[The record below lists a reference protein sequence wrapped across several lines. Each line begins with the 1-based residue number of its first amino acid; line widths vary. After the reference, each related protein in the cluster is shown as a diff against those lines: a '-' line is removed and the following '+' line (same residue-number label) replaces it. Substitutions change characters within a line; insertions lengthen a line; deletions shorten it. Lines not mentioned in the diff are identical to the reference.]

1 MNTRHGRRQ
10 WQKLAQTTRL
20 ASFGPLISFYFSIL
34 SFVLIITVKLGSID
48 VSKRRVGSGKSAA
61 TKTSLFP
68 PPLTINDI
76 LYICLGSN
84 NPPDAAELFVKREF
98 Y

>member
-1 MNTRHGRRQ
+1 MFQRG
-10 WQKLAQTTRL
+10 
-20 ASFGPLISFYFSIL
+20 
-34 SFVLIITVKLGSID
+34 
-48 VSKRRVGSGKSAA
+48 GKSAA
-61 TKTSLFP
+61 TKTSLFF
-68 PPLTINDI
+68 PLTIINNI